1 MFHFKLPSPGLYEA
15 VYLIWKQGN
24 TDSDKTPAQ
33 LKLVEN
39 HKLSSKTF
47 YSRWLKKKIRF
58 KLRELRMIEL
68 HFTIYVIKNQ
78 LGNARN
84 IRQTQRS

>member
-1 MFHFKLPSPGLYEA
+1 MFHFKLPSQGLYEA

-47 YSRWLKKKIRF
+47 YSR
-58 KLRELRMIEL
+58 
-68 HFTIYVIKNQ
+68 
-78 LGNARN
+78 
-84 IRQTQRS
+84 